1 MSKKPVI
8 GILGSGSWATAL
20 VKMLCENVEELNWW
34 VRSQDTIDHIAL
46 HGNNPKYIQSI
57 QFQVEKLQL
66 TTDMKVVIES
76 SDIIIVAIPS
86 MFLDD
91 AFNDE
96 LGEDSSFTPF
106 SNKLVFSAIKGMISK
121 YNSIPARYLHK
132 RFDIPYKK
140 LGIICGPCHAEEV
153 ARERLSYLTVACP
166 DTTQAEI
173 FAPFLR
179 TKYIKVSTS
188 DDVFGAELAAVLKN
202 VYAVGAGLAHG
213 LGYGDNF
220 ISVLISNA
228 AIEMKRFI
236 DVVHD
241 IDRNIK
247 SSPYLG
253 DLLVTAYSV
262 NSRNRALGTM
272 VGSGYTVMAAVIE
285 LKMVAEGMTGAK
297 GIFEMNKDFKVE
309 VPIADAIY
317 RILHERMSPV
327 LEMRLLSDQLK

>member
-1 MSKKPVI
+1 MATVPRI
-8 GILGSGSWATAL
+8 GLLGSGSWATAL
-20 VKMLCENVEELNWW
+20 AKMICENVGELNWW
-34 VRSQDTIDHIAL
+34 VRSVETLDFIEE
-46 HGNNPKYIQSI
+46 HGSNPRYIESI
-57 QFQVEKLQL
+57 QFPKEKLRLSNNMQE
-66 TTDMKVVIES
+66 VIDN
-76 SDIIIVAIPS
+76 SDILIVAIPS

-91 AFNDE
+91 AFKAANPQGLD
-96 LGEDSSFTPF
+96 G
-106 SNKLVFSAIKGMISK
+106 KLIFSAIKGMIPQF
-121 YNSIPARYLHK
+121 NSIPARYLHK
-132 RFDIPYKK
+132 RFDIPYEN

-166 DTTQAEI
+166 DTDKAEL

-179 TKYIKVSTS
+179 TRYIKVSTS

-202 VYAVGAGLAHG
+202 VYAVAAGLEHG

-236 DVVHD
+236 DHVHD
-241 IDRNIK
+241 IDRDIK

-272 VGSGYTVMAAVIE
+272 IGSGYTVKAAVIE
-285 LKMVAEGMTGAK
+285 MKMVAEGMTGAK
-297 GIFEMNKDFKVE
+297 GIFEMNKKYGVE
-309 VPIADAIY
+309 MPIADAVY

-327 LEMRLLSDQLK
+327 LELRLLSDILK

>member
-1 MSKKPVI
+1 MATVERI
-8 GILGSGSWATAL
+8 GLLGSGSWATAL
-20 VKMLCENVEELNWW
+20 AKMICENVSELNWW
-34 VRSQDTIDHIAL
+34 VRSEDTKEFL
-46 HGNNPKYIQSI
+46 ETHGSNPRYIESI
-57 QFQVEKLQL
+57 QFPKEKLKL
-66 TTDMKVVIES
+66 STDMQEVIDN

-91 AFNDE
+91 VFKAANPKGLE
-96 LGEDSSFTPF
+96 R
-106 SNKLVFSAIKGMISK
+106 KIIFSAIKGMIPQF
-121 YNSIPARYLHK
+121 NSIPARYLHK
-132 RFDIPYKK
+132 RFDISYDN

-166 DTTQAEI
+166 DTDKAEI

-179 TKYIKVSTS
+179 TRYIKVNTS

-236 DVVHD
+236 DKVHD

-272 VGSGYTVMAAVIE
+272 VGSGYTVNAAVIE
-285 LKMVAEGMTGAK
+285 MNMVAEGMTGAK
-297 GIFEMNKDFKVE
+297 GIFEMNKKYEVE
-309 VPIADAIY
+309 MPIADSVY
-317 RILHERMSPV
+317 RILHKRMSAV
-327 LEMRLLSDQLK
+327 LELRLLSDILK

>member
-1 MSKKPVI
+1 MSEKLRI
-8 GILGSGSWATAL
+8 GLLGSGSWATAL
-20 VKMLCENVEELNWW
+20 AKMICENASELNWW
-34 VRSQDTIDHIAL
+34 IRSEDMLEHLQKF
-46 HGNNPKYIQSI
+46 GSNPRYIESI
-57 QFQVEKLQL
+57 QLPVEKLKLSRNMQE
-66 TTDMKVVIES
+66 VIDN
-76 SDIIIVAIPS
+76 SDVLIVAIPS
-86 MFLDD
+86 MYLND
-91 AFNDE
+91 AFE
-96 LGEDSSFTPF
+96 EYKPQGLE
-106 SNKLVFSAIKGMISK
+106 NKFAISAIKGMIPQ

-132 RFDIPYKK
+132 SLGIPYEN
-140 LGIICGPCHAEEV
+140 LGIVCGPCHAEEV

-166 DTTQAEI
+166 DTEKAEQ
-173 FAPFLR
+173 FASYLR
-179 TKYIKVSTS
+179 TRFIRVNTS

-236 DVVHD
+236 DTAHD

-272 VGSGYTVMAAVIE
+272 VGNGYTVKAAVIE
-285 LKMVAEGMTGAK
+285 MKMVAEGMTGAK
-297 GIFEMNKDFKVE
+297 GINEMNKKFKVDI
-309 VPIADAIY
+309 PIADAVY

-327 LEMRLLSDQLK
+327 LEMRLLSDNLR

>member
-1 MSKKPVI
+1 
-8 GILGSGSWATAL
+8 
-20 VKMLCENVEELNWW
+20 
-34 VRSQDTIDHIAL
+34 
-46 HGNNPKYIQSI
+46 
-57 QFQVEKLQL
+57 
-66 TTDMKVVIES
+66 
-76 SDIIIVAIPS
+76 
-86 MFLDD
+86 
-91 AFNDE
+91 
-96 LGEDSSFTPF
+96 
-106 SNKLVFSAIKGMISK
+106 VFSAIKGMISK

-132 RFDIPYKK
+132 RFDISYEK

-166 DTTQAEI
+166 DTSNAEI
-173 FAPFLR
+173 LAPFLR
-179 TKYIKVSTS
+179 TRYIKVSTS

-236 DVVHD
+236 DKVHD

-253 DLLVTAYSV
+253 DLLVTAYSL

-272 VGSGYTVMAAVIE
+272 VGSGYTVMTAIIE
-285 LKMVAEGMTGAK
+285 MKMVAEGMTGAK
-297 GIFEMNKDFKVE
+297 GIFEMNKEFKVE
-309 VPIADAIY
+309 IPIADAVY

>member
-1 MSKKPVI
+1 MATVPRI
-8 GILGSGSWATAL
+8 GLLGSGSWATAL
-20 VKMLCENVEELNWW
+20 AKMICENVGELNWW
-34 VRSQDTIDHIAL
+34 VRSVETLDFIEE
-46 HGNNPKYIQSI
+46 HGSNPRYIESI
-57 QFQVEKLQL
+57 QFPKEKLRL
-66 TTDMKVVIES
+66 SNDMQEVIDN
-76 SDIIIVAIPS
+76 SDMLIVAIPS

-91 AFNDE
+91 TFKAANPQGLDR
-96 LGEDSSFTPF
+96 
-106 SNKLVFSAIKGMISK
+106 KMIFSAIKGMIPQF
-121 YNSIPARYLHK
+121 NSIPARYLHK
-132 RFDIPYKK
+132 RFDIPYEN

-166 DTTQAEI
+166 DTDKAEL

-179 TKYIKVSTS
+179 TRYIKVSTS

-236 DVVHD
+236 DQVHD
-241 IDRNIK
+241 IDRDIK

-253 DLLVTAYSV
+253 DLLVTAYSI

-272 VGSGYTVMAAVIE
+272 IGSGYTVKAAVIE
-285 LKMVAEGMTGAK
+285 MKMVAEGMTGAK
-297 GIFEMNKDFKVE
+297 GIFEMNKKYGVE
-309 VPIADAIY
+309 MPIADAVY
-317 RILHERMSPV
+317 RILHEHMSPV
-327 LEMRLLSDQLK
+327 LELRLLSDLLK